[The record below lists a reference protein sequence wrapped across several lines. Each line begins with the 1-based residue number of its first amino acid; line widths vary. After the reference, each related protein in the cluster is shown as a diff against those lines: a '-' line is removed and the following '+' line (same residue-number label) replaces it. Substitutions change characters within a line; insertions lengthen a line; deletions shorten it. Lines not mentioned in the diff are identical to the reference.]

1 MNARQLREKCSEGV
15 WICGGY
21 QKIQIME
28 GFLAPAIGA
37 GDFYPARFGMLPE
50 DVEKSFSI
58 WCNFSKK
65 VVSGKS
71 LVVFDRAQD
80 LLFGFCSE
88 PRQGANLACFARPP
102 QISEGTH
109 LKLIV

>member
-1 MNARQLREKCSEGV
+1 
-15 WICGGY
+15 
-21 QKIQIME
+21 ME

-37 GDFYPARFGMLPE
+37 GDFYPARFGMLSE
-50 DVEKSFSI
+50 DVENSFSV

-71 LVVFDRAQD
+71 LIVFDRAQD
-80 LLFGFCSE
+80 FLFGFCSE
-88 PRQGANLACFARPP
+88 PGQGGDLAGFACSP
-102 QISEGTH
+102 QISEGAH